1 MKKIFLMAGLAAGI
15 LSCSN
20 DTTQSNTAGDSA
32 SNTSTNAAN
41 APATT
46 TYTAAEGD
54 VSYRDGRV
62 VVWRNNAWVDADNDM
77 TLDDG
82 TVVRRNGRVV
92 RNGEERELEDGVVV
106 TKTGRFF
113 DKAGN
118 AIENGWEG
126 LKKGAG
132 EAAEGVKEGF
142 NKAKEG
148 VKDAVTD
155 DDKKNNNQ

>member
-1 MKKIFLMAGLAAGI
+1 MKKILLMAGLTAGI

-20 DTTQSNTAGDSA
+20 DTTKSDTTIGDSA
-32 SNTSTNAAN
+32 NNTSTNAAN
-41 APATT
+41 ATT
-46 TYTAAEGD
+46 TYTSTEGD

-62 VVWRNNAWVDADNDM
+62 MVWRNNAWVDADNDM

-82 TVVRRNGRVV
+82 TVVRKNGRIV
-92 RNGEERELEDGVVV
+92 RNGEERELEDGAVV

-126 LKKGAG
+126 LKKGTK
-132 EAAEGVKEGF
+132 EAAEEVKDGF
-142 NKAKEG
+142 NKAKDG
-148 VKDAVTD
+148 VKDAVND
-155 DDKKNNNQ
+155 NDKKDNNQ